1 MGSPKPRISHQ
12 TPIDICRTLNK
23 IRTKKKKWG
32 KEIYGWVV
40 VAVGTGRNWEKV
52 GGQVPKHIVYM
63 YESDNEQ
70 NLGEKNVSQSIP
82 GG

>member
-1 MGSPKPRISHQ
+1 M
-12 TPIDICRTLNK
+12 TPINLCRTLNK
-23 IRTKKKKWG
+23 IRTKKKWG

-40 VAVGTGRNWEKV
+40 AVVGTESNWEKV
-52 GGQVPKHIVYM
+52 GGQVPKHM